1 LRILL
6 HILFVVFSSSIYALN
21 TKKIEII
28 NADSS
33 FASNKL
39 HPDYLRLIGNVTFKH
54 NNAFMYCDSAYHY
67 LKEQKIIA
75 FGNIKISQ
83 ADSLTLVG
91 KKLTFYGKKEK
102 AEISGN
108 VSLSDNF
115 MILKTEK
122 IFYDFKH
129 DIANYPKPGKIYQKD
144 REIKSKKGNYF
155 SRKNKFIFTDSVL
168 VTTKNYNITTD
179 NMHYNSKSK
188 IYNFFG
194 PSYLKSENKTIY
206 CENGWYDD
214 EKGIS
219 QFQQN
224 AHIISEAQIITGDSI
239 YYDENQK
246 YGKILNNAKVEDTIE
261 NVNVYGN
268 FIEYFENKKIAEITK
283 KPILEIILKEDTLFM
298 HAKKFVSHQKI
309 KNKKVLAYNKV
320 KFFKKNLQ
328 GKCDSLS
335 YNFNDSIIEMYR
347 SPVIWSKEYQITSD
361 SIRFQISNGEIEKMI
376 LTSNP
381 IIIEKLDSLNYNQI
395 KGKNMIAFF
404 DDDQIKYMDVNGN
417 GQSIFFIDDEN
428 KDEKIG
434 LNFTECSDLFLLFD
448 KNNLQYVNYKSKP
461 ISKTIPINQVT
472 EKNRFL
478 KGFKCRIIEKPVS
491 KNDIFN

>member
-1 LRILL
+1 M
-6 HILFVVFSSSIYALN
+6 VFSLSIYAQN

-33 FASNKL
+33 YASTKL
-39 HPDYLRLIGNVTFKH
+39 HPDYLRLIGNVIFKH
-54 NNAFMYCDSAYHY
+54 NNTFMYCDSAHHF

-91 KKLTFYGKKEK
+91 RKLTFYGKKEK

-108 VSLSDNF
+108 VILSDKF
-115 MILKTEK
+115 IILKTEK
-122 IFYDFKH
+122 IFYDFKN
-129 DIANYPKPGKIYQKD
+129 DLANYPNPGTIYQRD
-144 REIKSKKGNYF
+144 REIKSKKGKYF
-155 SRKNKFIFTDSVL
+155 SKNYKFIFNDSVL
-168 VTTKNYNITTD
+168 VTSKNYNINTD

-224 AHIISEAQIITGDSI
+224 AYITSEAQIITGDSI
-239 YYDENQK
+239 YYDENLN
-246 YGKILNNAKVEDTIE
+246 YGKILKNAKIQDTIE
-261 NVNVYGN
+261 NVNVYGD
-268 FIEYFENKKIAEITK
+268 FIEYFENEKIAEITR
-283 KPILEIILKEDTLFM
+283 KPILEIILKDDTLSM
-298 HAKKFVSHQKI
+298 HAKKFVSHQK
-309 KNKKVLAYNKV
+309 KENKKVLAYNKV

-328 GKCDSLS
+328 GKSDSLS
-335 YNFNDSIIEMYR
+335 YNFNDSIIQMYR
-347 SPVIWSKEYQITSD
+347 SPIIWSQEFQITSD

-395 KGKNMIAFF
+395 KGKSMMAFF
-404 DDDQIKYMDVNGN
+404 DEDQIKYMDVNGN
-417 GQSIFFIDDEN
+417 GQSIFFIDDEKKN
-428 KDEKIG
+428 EKIG
-434 LNFTECSDLFLLFD
+434 LNFTECSDLFLLFN
-448 KNNLQYVNYKSKP
+448 KNKLEYVNYKSKP
-461 ISKTIPINQVT
+461 TSKTIPIDKVT

-478 KGFKCRIIEKPVS
+478 KGFKCRIIEKPIS
-491 KNDIFN
+491 KSDIFN

>member
-1 LRILL
+1 MRILL
-6 HILFVVFSSSIYALN
+6 HIIFVVFSSSIYAQN

-33 FASNKL
+33 FASKKL

-122 IFYDFKH
+122 IFYDFKY

-144 REIKSKKGNYF
+144 REIKSKKGKYF

-194 PSYLKSENKTIY
+194 PSYLKSDNKTIY

-224 AHIISEAQIITGDSI
+224 AHINSEAQIITGDSI
-239 YYDENQK
+239 YYDENLK

-298 HAKKFVSHQKI
+298 HAKKFVSHQKN
-309 KNKKVLAYNKV
+309 KNKKVLAYNNV

-335 YNFNDSIIEMYR
+335 YNFNDSIIQMYR

-404 DDDQIKYMDVNGN
+404 DEDQIKYMDVNGN

-434 LNFTECSDLFLLFD
+434 LNFTECSELFLLFD
-448 KNNLQYVNYKSKP
+448 KNKLEYVNYKSKP
-461 ISKTIPINQVT
+461 ISKTIPFDQVT

-478 KGFKCRIIEKPVS
+478 KGFKCRIIEKPIS
-491 KNDIFN
+491 KSDIFN